1 MQVVQTKPVPTGT
14 PEFEAK
20 RAALLQEFAKKVPR
34 DLCLPDDI
42 FTNPPV
48 DVTGIPAS
56 CGILSARELEITGE
70 HDATSLA
77 DAIANRRYTA
87 VEVAVAFCKRAIVA
101 HQLTA
106 CLVEWFMD
114 DAVAQAR
121 RLDAHLAEHGTTV
134 GPLHGVPVSIKG
146 HIPIAG
152 TSGHGGSMAEIAK
165 SDRDCQIVAILRG
178 LGAVFYCKTAQPQT
192 MMHLESD
199 SFRGRVL
206 NPYNI
211 HLSAGGSS
219 GGEAALVAMRGSA
232 LGVGTDIG
240 GSVRG
245 PAAFCGI
252 HGLKTTSRVLP
263 MRDFAPHPFA
273 AELNVLVS
281 AGPMC
286 RSLRDMDLFMRIVLA
301 ARPHLLDPNIVPIPW
316 TGLATERPRRPLKV
330 GIVVNDGFVE
340 PQPPVKRAV
349 EWARRLLS
357 DPRHAGAIEVK
368 PFKPHGAAEAWKL
381 VRRLYWPDGGSAVR
395 DPLVAAGEP
404 VHPLSAAIWAD
415 EEAGGVRSALDVNNM
430 RRERDEFRYAF
441 AESWEA
447 QDVDVV
453 LGPSFVGPACA
464 HDTAL
469 CWTYTSLY
477 NLVDYPGVV
486 FPTPIRAEAG
496 EVYDDVYTPLSDEC
510 RRTRDLWDKG
520 SFVGAPVALQLVAR
534 KYHDSHLLLALGTL
548 EAILAGK

>member
-1 MQVVQTKPVPTGT
+1 MQILQTKPVPTGT

-20 RAALLQEFAKKVPR
+20 RAALLREFAGKVPR
-34 DLCLPDDI
+34 DLCLPDD
-42 FTNPPV
+42 FFASPPV
-48 DVTGIPAS
+48 DVTGVPAS
-56 CGILSARELEITGE
+56 CGLLSATELEITGQ
-70 HDATSLA
+70 HDATGLA
-77 DAIANRRYTA
+77 EAIARRRYTA

-106 CLVEWFMD
+106 CLAEWFMD
-114 DAVAQAR
+114 DAVAQAG
-121 RLDAHLAEHGTTV
+121 RLDAHLAQHGTTV

-152 TSGHGGSMAEIAK
+152 TFFHGASMSSIEK
-165 SDRDCQIVAILRG
+165 SERDCQLVAILRG

-192 MMHLESD
+192 LMHLESD

-206 NPYNI
+206 NPHNI

-219 GGEAALVAMRGSA
+219 GGEAALVAMGGSV

-252 HGLKTTSRVLP
+252 YGLKTTSRVLP

-286 RSLRDMDLFMRIVLA
+286 RSLRDMDLFMRVVLA
-301 ARPHLLDPNIVPIPW
+301 ANPHLRDPNLVPIPW
-316 TGLATERPRRPLKV
+316 TGLKTETDRRPLRV
-330 GIVVNDGFVE
+330 GIVANDGFVE
-340 PQPPVKRAV
+340 PQPPVRRAV

-357 DPRHAGAIEVK
+357 DPRHAGLVEVK
-368 PFKPHGAAEAWKL
+368 PFRPHGAAEAWTL
-381 VRRLYWPDGGSAVR
+381 VRRLYWPDGGAAMR
-395 DPLVAAGEP
+395 DPLVESGEP
-404 VHPLSAAIWAD
+404 VHPLSAAIWGD
-415 EEAGGVRSALDVNNM
+415 EEAGGVRSALDVNEM

-453 LGPSFVGPACA
+453 LGPAFVGPACA

-477 NLVDYPGVV
+477 NLVDYPAAV
-486 FPTPIRAEAG
+486 FPTPVRAEAG
-496 EVYDDVYTPLSDEC
+496 EAYDGKYAPLSDEC
-510 RRTRDLWDKG
+510 RQVRDMWDG
-520 SFVGAPVALQLVAR
+520 GGFVGAPVALQLVAR
-534 KYHDSHLLLALGTL
+534 KYHDSQLLLALGVL
-548 EAILAGK
+548 ETILAGK

>member
-1 MQVVQTKPVPTGT
+1 MQVLQTKPVPTGT
-14 PEFEAK
+14 PEFEAR
-20 RAALLQEFAKKVPR
+20 RAALLREFAEKVPQE
-34 DLCLPDDI
+34 LHLPDDV
-42 FTNPPV
+42 FTSPPL

-56 CGILSARELEITGE
+56 CGLLSARELEITGE

-77 DAIANRRYTA
+77 AAIAGRRYTA

-106 CLVEWFMD
+106 CLAEWFMD

-121 RLDAHLAEHGTTV
+121 ALDAHLAERGSTV

-146 HIPIAG
+146 HIPVAG
-152 TSGHGGSMAEIAK
+152 TSYHGGSMASIAR
-165 SDRDCQIVAILRG
+165 SDRDCQLVAVLRG

-192 MMHLESD
+192 LMHLESD

-206 NPYNI
+206 NPHNVR
-211 HLSAGGSS
+211 LSAGGSS
-219 GGEAALVAMRGSA
+219 GGEAALVAMRGSV

-252 HGLKTTSRVLP
+252 HGFKATSRLLP

-273 AELNVLVS
+273 AELGVLVS

-286 RSLRDMDLFMRIVLA
+286 RSLRDMDLFMRVVLA
-301 ARPHLLDPNIVPIPW
+301 AEPHLLDPNLVPIPW
-316 TGLATERPRRPLKV
+316 TGLETKPGRRPLRV
-330 GIVVNDGFVE
+330 GIVANDGFVE
-340 PQPPVKRAV
+340 PQPPVKRAI

-357 DPRHAGAIEVK
+357 DPRHAGAVEVK
-368 PFKPHGAAEAWKL
+368 PFKPHGAAEAWEL
-381 VRRLYWPDGGSAVR
+381 IRRLYWPDGGSEMR
-395 DPLVAAGEP
+395 DPLAAAGEP
-404 VHPLSAAIWAD
+404 VHPLSAAIWGD
-415 EEAGGVRSALDVNNM
+415 EEAGGVRSALDVNDM
-430 RRERDEFRYAF
+430 RRARDEFRYAF

-447 QDVDVV
+447 QGVDVV
-453 LGPSFVGPACA
+453 LGPAFVGPACA

-477 NLVDYPGVV
+477 NLVDYPAAV
-486 FPTPIRAEAG
+486 FPTPTRAEAG
-496 EVYDDVYTPLSDEC
+496 EAYDGGYAPLSDEC
-510 RRTRDLWDKG
+510 RQVREFWDEG
-520 SFVGAPVALQLVAR
+520 GFVGAPVALQLVGR
-534 KYHDSHLLLALGTL
+534 KYQDSQLLLALGTV
-548 EAILAGK
+548 EKILAGK